1 MTTTKGYFVFEKIGP
16 LLFFCY
22 SPKEGT
28 SILLIHEEFHLLY
41 QQLVMLLS
49 TSALSLLQK
58 KPNYDIRE
66 LLGSTRS
73 SLSFMPLDTTS
84 SITNLINQCG
94 VNLYYLLRCYHPLLI
109 PSAFRAQIR
118 DIFLRNKRPD
128 TVYPISTFPRLDM
141 EVWASTTTSSSVC
154 SRVSSLSSPSVSP
167 FPRFECRPSAAA
179 GFDHEN
185 GVVPLVGGLAA
196 RVHLGR
202 EGGRV
207 SAPVRGVRDGGNVRF
222 LRDDRQ

>member
-49 TSALSLLQK
+49 TSALSILQK

-66 LLGSTRS
+66 LLGSTS
-73 SLSFMPLDTTS
+73 EPSCFPVDTTGI
-84 SITNLINQCG
+84 ITTLINQSG

-109 PSAFRAQIR
+109 PSSFRAQIR
-118 DIFLRNKRPD
+118 DIFVQNKRPD
-128 TVYPISTFPRLDM
+128 TVYSISPVSTFRYGGLGINDNI
-141 EVWASTTTSSSVC
+141 VVC
-154 SRVSSLSSPSVSP
+154 LQSRQFPLQPLSFPVSP
-167 FPRFECRPSAAA
+167 F
-179 GFDHEN
+179 
-185 GVVPLVGGLAA
+185 
-196 RVHLGR
+196 
-202 EGGRV
+202 
-207 SAPVRGVRDGGNVRF
+207 
-222 LRDDRQ
+222 